1 MRSREHLEQLKQ
13 TTSLSPRRPR
23 EAEHYQVVRE
33 GQHYRLLRDQQEE
46 GE

>member
-1 MRSREHLEQLKQ
+1 MRSREYLKQLKQ

-23 EAEHYQVVRE
+23 EAERYQVVRGGE
-33 GQHYRLLRDQQEE
+33 HYRLVRDQQEE